1 VTVFD
6 ASALL
11 AFLRGEPGSDSVA
24 ERLRTGGT
32 CGAANWSEVAQKV
45 RQAGA
50 DWGLARELLLSFGLR
65 IEPVTEADG
74 EAAAALW
81 KSGSGLSLADRL
93 CLALGARA
101 GHEILTMDRAWT
113 AFPNVVLAR

>member
-1 VTVFD
+1 MTVFD

-11 AFLRGEPGSDSVA
+11 AFLKGETGATAVEA
-24 ERLRTGGT
+24 RLADGI

-50 DWGLARELLLSFGLR
+50 DWSLARELLVSYGLR

-81 KSGSGLSLADRL
+81 AAGSGLSLGDRL
-93 CLALGARA
+93 CLALGTRMQRDV
-101 GHEILTMDRAWT
+101 ITTDSAWT
-113 AFPNVVLAR
+113 ELPNVVLVR

>member
-1 VTVFD
+1 MTVFD

-11 AFLRGEPGSDSVA
+11 AFLKGEQGATTIES
-24 ERLRTGGT
+24 RLADGI

-50 DWGLARELLLSFGLR
+50 DWPLARELLLSYGLR
-65 IEPVTEADG
+65 IEPVSMADG

-81 KSGSGLSLADRL
+81 RAGSGLSLGDRL
-93 CLALGARA
+93 CLVLGSRL
-101 GHEILTMDRAWT
+101 GEDILTTDAAWEGL
-113 AFPNVVLAR
+113 PNAVLVR

>member
-1 VTVFD
+1 MTVLD

-11 AFLRGEPGSDSVA
+11 AFLKGEAGAAVVEA
-24 ERLRTGGT
+24 RLADGI

-50 DWGLARELLLSFGLR
+50 DWMLARELLFSYGLR
-65 IEPVTEADG
+65 VEPVTEADG

-81 KSGSGLSLADRL
+81 STGSGLSLGDRL
-93 CLALGARA
+93 CLALGART
-101 GHEILTMDRAWT
+101 GKEIMTTDTAWDGL
-113 AFPNVVLAR
+113 ANVTLAR